1 MTRTH
6 HPAPA
11 ATTATATAATVGT
24 TATATAATVSTAATA
39 RGAARSPDAVVPRH
53 LVSGGGPL
61 LFGRMDR
68 AGGRVGGVQ

>member
-11 ATTATATAATVGT
+11 AT